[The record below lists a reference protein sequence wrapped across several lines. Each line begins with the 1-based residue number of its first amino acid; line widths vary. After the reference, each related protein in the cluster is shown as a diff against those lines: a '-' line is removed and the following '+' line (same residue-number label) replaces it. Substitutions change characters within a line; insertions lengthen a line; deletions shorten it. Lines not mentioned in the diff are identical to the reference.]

1 MEMDSLKVIIND
13 KKGDT
18 TEVNALANLA
28 DIYGFIN
35 LDSEI
40 AYAQQGLLLA
50 KKLNYIKGEARC
62 YVVLGG
68 AHNSLGNY
76 SQSVS
81 FLLKALHIYE
91 QLRDEDGINAMFMYL
106 QSTYR
111 EAGDYHNALVH

>member
-1 MEMDSLKVIIND
+1 MKNTYLIILLLLIIHPIWGQYSNIEMDSLKDIIHEQ
-13 KKGDT
+13 KGDT

-50 KKLNYIKGEARC
+50 KKLNYVKGEARC

-76 SQSVS
+76 SQ
-81 FLLKALHIYE
+81 
-91 QLRDEDGINAMFMYL
+91 
-106 QSTYR
+106 
-111 EAGDYHNALVH
+111 